1 MKRILLLL
9 SACGMVYIT
18 MSSYK
23 TGASSTPQGA
33 EVSFLGCSGSGSGCH
48 GSASSNTTITVTL
61 IEDTTGKTVT
71 TSYAPGTTYSVTITG
86 NNSSAAAFG
95 YMTRFKDA
103 GNMQAGS
110 LSDISAGSK
119 IQSVG
124 GFDVAE
130 HSAPIVNSGTF
141 SVTFTWTSPPKGTGT
156 VTINTAVNAVNNDGT
171 ATGDEYSI
179 NIINLQEGPA
189 LSVNNVAKEL
199 PLNIYPNP
207 TTDKFTLQSSL
218 STTNNYVV
226 YSITG
231 QVITTGKFS
240 GSTILETSGWSS
252 GTYILQVF
260 NENGKTHEMIVKQ

>member
-48 GSASSNTTITVTL
+48 GAASTNTGITVTL
-61 IEDTTGKTVT
+61 VEDTTGKTIT
-71 TSYAPGTTYSVTITG
+71 NAYAPGTTYTVTVSGT
-86 NNSSAAAFG
+86 NSSAAAFG
-95 YMTRFKDA
+95 YMTRFKNA
-103 GNMQAGS
+103 SNMQAGS
-110 LSDISAGSK
+110 LSDISSGSK
-119 IQSVG
+119 IQAVG

-130 HSAPIVNSGTF
+130 HSNPIVNSGSF
-141 SVTFTWTSPPKGTGT
+141 SATFTWTSPAKGAGT

-171 ATGDEYSI
+171 ANGDEYSI
-179 NIINLQEGPA
+179 NLLNLQEGPA
-189 LSVNNVAKEL
+189 LSVNTVAKEL

-218 STTNNYVV
+218 STTNNYTV

-240 GSTILETSGWSS
+240 GSTILETSRWSS